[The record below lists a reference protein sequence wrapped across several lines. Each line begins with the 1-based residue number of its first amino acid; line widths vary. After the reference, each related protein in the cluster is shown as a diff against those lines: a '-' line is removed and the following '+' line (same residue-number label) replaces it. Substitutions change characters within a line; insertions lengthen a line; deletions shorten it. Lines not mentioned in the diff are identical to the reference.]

1 MKKEVCY
8 LKELRRLLLLV
19 DRFLDK
25 KGEGVLNQLII
36 LIFVIVAIIL
46 AFFVFYKITTIKDI
60 ILNLFG

>member
-1 MKKEVCY
+1 M
-8 LKELRRLLLLV
+8 KELRRLLLLV